1 MQCKGNNLLR
11 DPYTDLWLRTLLI
24 WISAYIRVFIVVVI
38 AYCCG
43 APIMSGYPILVD
55 NTMNIIST
63 SIIVIYIKYV
73 EGKNSD
79 LT

>member
-1 MQCKGNNLLR
+1 
-11 DPYTDLWLRTLLI
+11 
-24 WISAYIRVFIVVVI
+24 
-38 AYCCG
+38 
-43 APIMSGYPILVD
+43 MSGYPILVD